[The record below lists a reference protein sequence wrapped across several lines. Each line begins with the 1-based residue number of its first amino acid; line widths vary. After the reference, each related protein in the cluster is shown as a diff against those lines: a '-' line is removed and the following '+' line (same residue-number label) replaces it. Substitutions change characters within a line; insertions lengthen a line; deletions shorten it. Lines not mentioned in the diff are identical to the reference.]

1 VDLGDALRLDVTDRV
16 PGSTFHEAKR
26 TLNLTPERIAGADL
40 PGWVEARLR
49 EALGETVAVAVE
61 ARR

>member
-1 VDLGDALRLDVTDRV
+1 V

-26 TLNLTPERIAGADL
+26 TLNLMPERIAGAEL
-40 PGWVEARLR
+40 PGWVETRLR
-49 EALGETVAVAVE
+49 EARGETIAVAGE